1 MGKDRTNAGG
11 SRMTHA
17 AERAADSK
25 SFERAARMGYV
36 ASGLLH
42 ALIGLIALQIA
53 FGDGG
58 SADSSGAMS
67 ALASRPG
74 GIFLIWACFL
84 GCLALA
90 LFQVT
95 RTFLDSAGSRK
106 DVWKKRATDAGSA
119 IVYGAIGISFGVFAL
134 GGSSDSG
141 QNQATWT
148 ARLLSQP
155 SGQVLVGL
163 IGAVVAGIGIYFV
176 YKGVMRTFRKD
187 LGPVPGGTWRRAV
200 TITGITGFTAKGIS
214 LLILG
219 GLVITAAATA
229 DPQKSSGL
237 DGALHALKE
246 APQGWLALGAVGVG
260 LICYGLYLG
269 IMRARFGKL

>member
-1 MGKDRTNAGG
+1 MGKDRTHAGG
-11 SRMTHA
+11 GKMTQA
-17 AERAADSK
+17 AERATDSK

-42 ALIGLIALQIA
+42 TLIGIIALQVA
-53 FGDGG
+53 YGDGG

-90 LFQVT
+90 VFQVT
-95 RTFLDSAGSRK
+95 RAFLASAGSRK
-106 DVWKKRATDAGSA
+106 EVWKKRATDAGA
-119 IVYGAIGISFGVFAL
+119 AVVYGAVGVSFGIFAV
-134 GGSSDSG
+134 GGSGDSG

-148 ARLLSQP
+148 ARILSQP
-155 SGQVLVGL
+155 AGQVLVGL
-163 IGAVVAGIGIYFV
+163 TGAVIAGIGVYFV
-176 YKGVMRTFRKD
+176 YKGVTRKFRKD
-187 LGPVPGGTWRRAV
+187 LGPVPHRPWQRAV
-200 TITGITGFTAKGIS
+200 TVTGIAGFTAKGIS

-219 GLVITAAATA
+219 GLIITAAATA
-229 DPQKSSGL
+229 DPRKSTGL
-237 DGALHALKE
+237 DGALHALKD
-246 APQGWLALGAVGVG
+246 APLGWLALGVVGVG
-260 LICYGLYLG
+260 LICYGIYLG

>member
-1 MGKDRTNAGG
+1 
-11 SRMTHA
+11 MTQA

-90 LFQVT
+90 LFQVS
-95 RTFLDSAGSRK
+95 RAFLDSAGSRK
-106 DVWKKRATDAGSA
+106 EVWKKRATDAGSA
-119 IVYGAIGISFGVFAL
+119 VVYGAIGISFGVFAL

-155 SGQVLVGL
+155 AGQILVGL

-176 YKGVMRTFRKD
+176 YKGVMRTFRKN
-187 LGPVPGGTWRRAV
+187 LGPIPSGPWQRAV
-200 TITGITGFTAKGIS
+200 TITGITGFTAKGLS

-219 GLVITAAATA
+219 GLVIAAAATA
-229 DPQKSSGL
+229 DPQKSTGL